1 MKKLLALLIT
11 FAFTAV
17 FVFSSVLAQEIRITG
32 YGGQDPAVVVRLL
45 DEVIGP
51 DLEAEGITLKY
62 EPLEG
67 DYNAALFNQLS
78 AGTAGDLIYIPV
90 ETAPG
95 IIATGKVLPL
105 DEAGVD
111 TSPFIESLLAPYT
124 VDGKIYGIPKD
135 FNTLALHYNKD
146 LFDEAE
152 VEYPNAED
160 TWETLAEK
168 IRGVAALGG
177 DVKGICFPASFD
189 RFGAFAFAAGWAPFD
204 AEGKSNLQDPAM
216 KTAVEWYTGLVQEGV
231 AVQPSDIG
239 AGWTG
244 DCLKSDN
251 VGIAMEGAWILGFL
265 RDNAPNLVY
274 GTAPMPIGPSGK
286 RGNFIYTVAYGIN
299 SDSANK
305 EAAAKVLAALTSEK
319 AQQWVLEQGLAIPSR
334 SAISDNPY
342 FSEETPEAMANK
354 IVFEGAADGNV
365 YGFQFGSIGLDWQT
379 PINAALAAI
388 MTGAKDVDT
397 ALADAQGELDAL
409 MSR

>member
-1 MKKLLALLIT
+1 MKKLFALLVT
-11 FAFTAV
+11 LAFTAV
-17 FVFSSVLAQEIRITG
+17 FAQEIRITG

-45 DEVIGP
+45 GEVIGP

-67 DYNAALFNQLS
+67 DYNPALFNQLS
-78 AGTAGDLIYIPV
+78 AGTAGDIIYIPV

-95 IIATGKVLPL
+95 IIATGKVLAL
-105 DEAGVD
+105 AEVGVD
-111 TSPFIESLLAPYT
+111 TSPFLENLLAPYT
-124 VDGKIYGIPKD
+124 IDGKVYGIPKD

-146 LFDEAE
+146 LFDEAG
-152 VEYPNAED
+152 VEYPNDED
-160 TWETLAEK
+160 TWETFAEK
-168 IRGVAALGG
+168 VRGVAALGG
-177 DVKGICFPASFD
+177 DVKGVCFPASFD
-189 RFGAFAFAAGWAPFD
+189 RFGAFAFAAGWQPFD
-204 AEGKSNLQDPAM
+204 AEGKSNLQDENLT
-216 KTAVEWYTGLVQEGV
+216 TAVTWYTDLVKEGV

-251 VGIAMEGAWILGFL
+251 VGVAMEGAWILGFL
-265 RDNAPNLVY
+265 RDNAPNLQY
-274 GTAPMPIGPSGK
+274 GTAKMPIGPSGK

-299 SDSANK
+299 ADSANK

-334 SAISDNPY
+334 SAIADNPY
-342 FSEETPEAMANK
+342 FAGETPEAMANK
-354 IVFEGAADGNV
+354 EVFEGAADGNV

-388 MTGAKDVDT
+388 MTGQKDVAT

-409 MSR
+409 MNR